1 MKKKIN
7 YGSQFIDN
15 KDIRSVVKT
24 LKEEKITTGKEVINF
39 EKSISRYLKCKY
51 SKTCSSGTSAL
62 FLAMLAIKIRRN
74 DKIIMPVINFIASYN
89 VAKILGA
96 QVFLADVDKNTGQMT
111 PETIQECCKKFK
123 LKRIKAIVTMYNTGY
138 PQNVENFKKLKRKLK
153 CFIIEDA
160 CHALGASYKIGKKNY
175 MVGSCMHADISTF
188 SLHPLKTITSGEGG
202 IVTTNSRS
210 IDIEIEKY
218 RSLGIMRKKYYWK
231 YDINS
236 PGLNFRLN
244 DFQCALANSQLK
256 KIRKFLNYRKL
267 ISQRYD
273 DELNKNK
280 KYFTIAHKRKY
291 NSSFHLYLLKL
302 KNFNLEKK
310 DKFIKYMG
318 KNNIFLQYHYI
329 PINKFKLFKGKYLA
343 KNAEIYYKETVSLP
357 IHYKLT
363 KNDQSRI
370 IKLIKQY
377 FN

>member
-1 MKKKIN
+1 
-7 YGSQFIDN
+7 
-15 KDIRSVVKT
+15 
-24 LKEEKITTGKEVINF
+24 
-39 EKSISRYLKCKY
+39 
-51 SKTCSSGTSAL
+51 
-62 FLAMLAIKIRRN
+62 
-74 DKIIMPVINFIASYN
+74 
-89 VAKILGA
+89 
-96 QVFLADVDKNTGQMT
+96 
-111 PETIQECCKKFK
+111 
-123 LKRIKAIVTMYNTGY
+123 
-138 PQNVENFKKLKRKLK
+138 
-153 CFIIEDA
+153 
-160 CHALGASYKIGKKNY
+160 
-175 MVGSCMHADISTF
+175 
-188 SLHPLKTITSGEGG
+188 
-202 IVTTNSRS
+202 
-210 IDIEIEKY
+210 
-218 RSLGIMRKKYYWK
+218 MRKKNYWK
-231 YDINS
+231 YDIDS

-280 KYFTIAHKRKY
+280 KYFTIAHQRKY
-291 NSSFHLYLLKL
+291 NSSFHLYLLKI
-302 KNFNLEKK
+302 KNFSLEKK